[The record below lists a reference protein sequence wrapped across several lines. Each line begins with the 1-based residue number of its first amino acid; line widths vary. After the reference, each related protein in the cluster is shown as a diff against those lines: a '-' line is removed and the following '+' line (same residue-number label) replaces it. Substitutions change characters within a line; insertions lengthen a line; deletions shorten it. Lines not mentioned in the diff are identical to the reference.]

1 MAAAHPMTM
10 ELLSVL
16 AEVDDEGLSD
26 AHLRSWANRV
36 VDTPDGPTVG
46 VELIALAR
54 RMAAV
59 GANAIAAQVVL
70 LAGLAL
76 GDSAGAQ
83 LKGAAESPSDAPAIP
98 TFRPTQA
105 PVDAVKG
112 GPMARATVPAKLADP
127 AQPQGS
133 ACPFHR
139 VMDKVRRRR
148 PAPL

>member
-1 MAAAHPMTM
+1 MTM

-16 AEVDDEGLSD
+16 AEANDEGLSD
-26 AHLRSWANRV
+26 DHLRAWANRV
-36 VDTPDGPTVG
+36 LDTPEGQTVG

-54 RMAAV
+54 RLAAA

-76 GDSAGAQ
+76 GDSAGA
-83 LKGAAESPSDAPAIP
+83 KIKNTSEVEPAPSVIP
-98 TFRPTQA
+98 TFRSTQA
-105 PVDAVKG
+105 PADSVRG
-112 GPMARATVPAKLADP
+112 GPMALAAVPAKLAEQV
-127 AQPQGS
+127 QPEGS

-148 PAPL
+148 PQPL